1 MRSYIRSMLV
11 SCSTLAAA
19 VSLFAAQTTLSQDT
33 IVVESGSDLRCRLE
47 RGLRITKVGEPVTAK
62 LVEPI
67 YIGTTL
73 AIPEGSKVVGHV
85 SFISAPRS
93 GKRVS
98 RILSGDFTPP
108 KTASVSFE
116 QIVLSDGTVLPIHTN
131 MAMGISDVQMVR
143 YLPKNERP
151 GLGKKVKEG
160 FQPIVAPNKL
170 QRLREAAIK
179 SLPYHPEY
187 LDQGTI
193 FDATLLDPITT
204 PIPAQ
209 PVAEVDRASTVNY
222 VHLRLLTPLTS
233 ETVTYGTPIHAV
245 ISRPYY
251 GPDHVLHYPAGT
263 TLEGTVRKAVAAKK
277 MKKNGALLFS
287 FNSVAMPDGT
297 TVRLNATVE
306 GVQAPGGHSL
316 AVGQEGDIAA
326 TTSRFAQLRAPLSL
340 IGPSR
345 AVADSTVNKTGWSR
359 ATEGNRGFGLLG
371 AGAAQA
377 SAATATGFGY
387 FGAAVRIYAAFL
399 AKGSDV
405 ELPAGT
411 PIFLRLNEEPSSSIS
426 QSGPSPVS
434 DSLNH
439 P

>member
-19 VSLFAAQTTLSQDT
+19 VSLFAAQTTVSQDR

-47 RGLRITKVGEPVTAK
+47 RGLRITKVGEPVTAN

-73 AIPEGSKVVGHV
+73 AIPEGSKIVGHV
-85 SFISAPRS
+85 SSIVPS
-93 GKRVS
+93 GRRVQ
-98 RILSGDFTPP
+98 RILGGDFTPP
-108 KTASVSFE
+108 RTAAITFE
-116 QIVLSDGTVLPIHTN
+116 QIVLSDGTVLPIRTDVTI
-131 MAMGISDVQMVR
+131 GIPDVQTAR
-143 YLPKNERP
+143 YLPKSERP
-151 GLGKKVKEG
+151 GFGQKVKQN
-160 FQPIVAPNKL
+160 FQPIAAPNKL

-187 LDQGTI
+187 IDQGTI
-193 FDATLLDPITT
+193 FDATLLDPVTT
-204 PIPAQ
+204 PVPEQ
-209 PVAEVDRASTVNY
+209 PLPDINLASSNY

-233 ETVTYGTPIHAV
+233 ETVVNGTPIQAV

-251 GPDHVLHYPAGT
+251 GPNHVLLYPAGT
-263 TLEGTVRKAVAAKK
+263 MVEGTVRNAVAAKK
-277 MKKNGALLFS
+277 MKKNGFLLFS
-287 FNSVAMPDGT
+287 FNSAALPAGT
-297 TVRLNATVE
+297 PVRLNATVE
-306 GVQAPGGHSL
+306 GVQAPAGRGL
-316 AVGQEGDIAA
+316 AIGEEGDIAA
-326 TTSRFAQLRAPLSL
+326 KTSRFAQMRAPLAL
-340 IGPSR
+340 IAPSR
-345 AVADSTVNKTGWSR
+345 AVTDSTLDKTAWSR
-359 ATEGNRGFGLLG
+359 ATEGNKGFGLLG

-377 SAATATGFGY
+377 SAATAIGFGY
-387 FGAAVRIYAAFL
+387 FGAASRIYGAFM

-426 QSGPSPVS
+426 QSEPSPVS